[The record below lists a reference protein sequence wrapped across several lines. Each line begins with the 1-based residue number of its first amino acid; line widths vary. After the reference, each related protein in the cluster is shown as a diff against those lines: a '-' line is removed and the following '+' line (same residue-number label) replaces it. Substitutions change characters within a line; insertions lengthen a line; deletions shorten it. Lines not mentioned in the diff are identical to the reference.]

1 MKLAP
6 AEAKAVKFVLLIVAL
21 SAIARFV
28 RKPEPIKLDT
38 AQSISG
44 GALGSAKPAQGRET
58 PRIPLDPNRAS
69 LPELDKLPGVGPATA
84 QRIIAARPLK
94 DLNDLAKVVGARR
107 AKQLAPLLS
116 LRGTIDDRP
125 KSGVAR
131 PESGTSRFANTRDPA
146 EARTARTTRT
156 REPIDLN
163 RATLSE
169 LERISGIGP
178 ALARRL
184 ILKRDSLGRFTDW
197 SQVDAVPGVGPALL
211 KKLKEN
217 SVM

>member
-28 RKPEPIKLDT
+28 RKPEQIKLDT

-44 GALGSAKPAQGRET
+44 GALGTTKPVQKRET
-58 PRIPLDPNRAS
+58 PRGPLDPNRAS
-69 LPELDKLPGVGPATA
+69 LLELDRLPGVGPATA

-125 KSGVAR
+125 KSGVAP
-131 PESGTSRFANTRDPA
+131 PESGTSRSRNTRDPDQ
-146 EARTARTTRT
+146 ARTARTTRT

-197 SQVDAVPGVGPALL
+197 SQIDAVPGVGPALL

>member
-1 MKLAP
+1 VKLAP
-6 AEAKAVKFVLLIVAL
+6 AEAKAIKFVLLILAL
-21 SAIARFV
+21 SAIARFL
-28 RKPEPIKLDT
+28 RKPEPINLDS
-38 AQSISG
+38 AQTISG
-44 GALGSAKPAQGRET
+44 GGLGTTKPVQERET
-58 PRIPLDPNRAS
+58 PRGPLDPNRAT
-69 LPELDKLPGVGPATA
+69 LLELDRLPGVGPATA

-94 DLNDLAKVVGARR
+94 DLNDFAKVVGVRR

-125 KSGVAR
+125 KSGAAR
-131 PESGTSRFANTRDPA
+131 PESQTSRSSARDA
-146 EARTARTTRT
+146 DQSRTART

-163 RATLSE
+163 RASLSE

-184 ILKRDSLGRFTDW
+184 VLKRDSLGRFTDW

-211 KKLKEN
+211 KKLKET

>member
-44 GALGSAKPAQGRET
+44 GALGTTKPAQKRET
-58 PRIPLDPNRAS
+58 PRSPLDPNRAS
-69 LPELDKLPGVGPATA
+69 LLELDKLPGVGPATA

-94 DLNDLAKVVGARR
+94 DLNDLANVVGARR

-125 KSGVAR
+125 KSGVPQ
-131 PESGTSRFANTRDPA
+131 PESRTSRSSNTRNPD

-156 REPIDLN
+156 REPIYLN

>member
-1 MKLAP
+1 VKLAP

-38 AQSISG
+38 AQNISG
-44 GALGSAKPAQGRET
+44 GALGSAKPAQNRET
-58 PRIPLDPNRAS
+58 PRGPLDPNRAS

-125 KSGVAR
+125 NGGVAR
-131 PESGTSRFANTRDPA
+131 PDSRTSRSSYARDPDQ
-146 EARTARTTRT
+146 ARAARTTHT

-197 SQVDAVPGVGPALL
+197 AQVDAVPGVGPSLL